1 MKKFMLML
9 LTLTTIALVVITG
22 CRPPE
27 LEGIVLDIRQQR
39 FDQALEN
46 AKEAVKKYPD
56 NPEAW
61 YLLGFLYGKKG
72 EFQEMSKAFDKALSI
87 DPNKTVSVNG
97 AEMPL
102 KDAVERIRMQYFV
115 ENHNS
120 GIKIYNQAIQTSDP
134 AEKERL
140 LKEAAQKFLNAHYAY
155 PSRPEPLQPLALA
168 YLQLQDTTS
177 AEKYFVETLKYN
189 ANNDTIISMVGDFYF
204 QIGKKDK
211 AKEMYLKALE
221 INPQNVNALVQLGQ
235 LEAFSGNWDAA
246 VNYFNKALELD
257 PENKDLA
264 FNIALSY
271 YKLEKYADA
280 IPFLK
285 KVIEAEPDNEQA
297 YEMLGFCYIQSK
309 QYQEAVTFL
318 EGAVKQFPNSS
329 YLWNYLAVAYAN
341 LGDAKKAEEANKKA
355 QELEKQGS

>member
-1 MKKFMLML
+1 MKRFLFVLLIMTSAALIL
-9 LTLTTIALVVITG
+9 LTS

-27 LEGIVLDIRQQR
+27 LEGIVLDIKQQR

-72 EFQEMSKAFDKALSI
+72 QFKEMSEAFDKALSI
-87 DPNKTVSVNG
+87 DPNKPVTVNG
-97 AEMPL
+97 VEIPL
-102 KDAVERIRMQYFV
+102 KNAIERIRMQYFV

-120 GIKIYNQAIQTSDP
+120 GIKIYNQALQTSDP
-134 AEKERL
+134 AEKEKL

-155 PSRPEPLQPLALA
+155 PSRTEPLQPLALV
-168 YLQLQDTTS
+168 YLQLHDTSS
-177 AEKYFVETLKYN
+177 AEQYFLETLKNN
-189 ANNDTIISMVGDFYF
+189 ANNDTIVSMVGDFYF

-211 AKEMYLKALE
+211 AKEMYEKSLQ
-221 INPQNVNALVQLGQ
+221 INPNNANSLVQLGQ
-235 LEAFSGNWDAA
+235 LEALSGNWESA
-246 VNYFNKALELD
+246 VEHFNKALAINPD
-257 PENKDLA
+257 NKDLA

-271 YKLEKYADA
+271 YKLERYEEA

-285 KVIEAEPDNEQA
+285 KVIAAEPDNEQA
-297 YEMLGFCYIQSK
+297 YEMLGLCYIQSK
-309 QYQEAVTFL
+309 KYQEAATFL
-318 EGAVKQFPNSS
+318 EDAVKRFPDSH

-341 LGDAKKAEEANKKA
+341 LGDVKKAEEANKKA
-355 QELEKQGS
+355 KELEKQGS